1 MSENIPINPDILK
14 WARQTAGMQL
24 SEVAHKMGKD
34 LETVSSWEKGISTPT
49 YIQLEKLAYKVYK
62 RPIALFFFPE
72 PPKEETPRQEFRT
85 LPDQEIEKMSP
96 RIHYLLKQARSMQI
110 NLAELNDYTNPAK
123 RNILHDLRFHTG
135 TLVKKMA
142 FQVREYLG
150 IDLKTQCN
158 WKTMDS
164 AFKAWRNA
172 LEEHGIF
179 VFKEAFKDDELSGF
193 CLHDQQFPLIYVNN
207 STSKSRQIFSLFH
220 ELAHLLMGTGGID
233 TRNDEY
239 IDYLGGDERKIEI
252 ICNRFAGTF
261 LVPDANFSRQIA
273 NLKIDDASILSLAER
288 FKVSREVILRKLL
301 DRARVSKDYY
311 TRKVEQWADEAKK
324 TRERKKNQES
334 GGDYFA
340 TKGAYLGEGYL
351 SLAFSR
357 YFQNKITINQL
368 ADYLGVKVK
377 FIPGI
382 ESFFLNMEGRA

>member
-1 MSENIPINPDILK
+1 MSEKIPLNPEILK

-34 LETVSSWEKGISTPT
+34 LETVSLWEQGISTPT
-49 YIQLEKLAYKVYK
+49 YIQLEKLAYKIYK

-96 RIHYLLKQARSMQI
+96 RVHYLLKQARSMQI

-123 RNILHDLRFHTG
+123 RHIIHDLKFHAG
-135 TLVKKMA
+135 ILAKKMA
-142 FQVREYLG
+142 LQVREYLG
-150 IDLKTQCN
+150 IDLKTQFK

-164 AFKAWRNA
+164 AFEAWRKT
-172 LEEHGIF
+172 LEENGIF
-179 VFKEAFKDDELSGF
+179 VFKEAFKDDALSGF

-239 IDYLGGDERKIEI
+239 IDYLDGDDRKVEI
-252 ICNRFAGTF
+252 LCNRFAGTF
-261 LVPDANFSRQIA
+261 LVPEDNFSLQIA
-273 NLKIDDASILSLAER
+273 NLKIEDASILSLAKK

-301 DRARVSKDYY
+301 DRKLVSKDYY
-311 TRKVEQWADEAKK
+311 TRKVEKWTEEAE
-324 TRERKKNQES
+324 RAQERKKNKES
-334 GGDYFA
+334 GGNFFA
-340 TKGAYLGEGYL
+340 TRGAYLGEGYL

-357 YFQNKITINQL
+357 YFQNKININQL

-377 FIPGI
+377 SVPGI
-382 ESFFLNMEGRA
+382 ESFFLNMEGRV